1 MEQQRSDIWFEQRGG
16 RFTASVAADLIA
28 DGRAKESIGESF
40 YTLCKRVANER
51 FFGVDTSWNVES
63 WDMKRGIE
71 TEPEAFELL
80 ASLMRTGKV
89 FQGERHILETCAF
102 FPYGENAGASPDGI
116 VLDSDIVA
124 EIKCPRPEK
133 VFELIKQNSVNA
145 IDKKHYAQMQM
156 QMLCT
161 NSNRCI
167 YFVYCVY
174 KDKPVYHWIIV
185 DRDESLIE
193 KIKTRIELGETE
205 VQKELEQLNNN
216 IKFEWK

>member
-1 MEQQRSDIWFEQRGG
+1 MEQRTDIWYKQRGG
-16 RFTASVAADLIA
+16 RFTASVASDLIA
-28 DGRAKESIGESF
+28 DGKKTDSIGESF

-89 FQGERHILETCAF
+89 FQGEIVQLKKCKF
-102 FPYGENAGASPDGI
+102 ISYGDNAGASPDGKCFKKQA
-116 VLDSDIVA
+116 VA

-133 VFELIKQNSVNA
+133 VFELIKANSVEA

-161 NSNRCI
+161 NSMRCV

-205 VQKELEQLNNN
+205 VQKELEQLKAN

>member
-1 MEQQRSDIWFEQRGG
+1 MSEQRTDIWYEQRGG
-16 RFTASVAADLIA
+16 RFTASVASDLIA

-51 FFGVDTSWNVES
+51 FFGIDTSWNVES

-89 FQGERHILETCAF
+89 IQGERHILETCAF
-102 FPYGENAGASPDGI
+102 FPYNDNAGASPDGI
-116 VLDSDIVA
+116 VLDSDIIA

-133 VFELIKQNSVNA
+133 VFELIKQNSINA

-161 NSNRCI
+161 NSNRCV
-167 YFVYCVY
+167 YFVYCIY
-174 KDKPVYHWIIV
+174 KEKPVYHWIIV

-193 KIKTRIELGETE
+193 KIKTRIELGESE
-205 VQKELEQLNNN
+205 VQKELEQLKAN